1 MVTQLQNFIHSAE
14 TDQETKEKKRSQ
26 LEVEKEQLINHIRQQ
41 QTTILQRKLEQETD
55 ELVFY
60 IKQRVFLRFSDFIKE
75 SFNPVL
81 LKEDGRNL
89 KKALQTALDSFLEDF
104 GYDFAQEL
112 RATTLRME
120 AYLAQLISQKK

>member
-89 KKALQTALDSFLEDF
+89 KKALTRHYIVFLRI
-104 GYDFAQEL
+104 L
-112 RATTLRME
+112 ATILLKNYVQPHCE
-120 AYLAQLISQKK
+120 WKLIWSS